1 MAKKRKSIFRKVVG
15 WLHLW
20 LGLVS
25 GLVIVIISITGCLF
39 VFQKEFSELKYR
51 HVFFTPAREHSI
63 LPLHQLQEIA
73 QQALGKDQP
82 VNYITTWKDPDRAW
96 EFMAYKENDTALT
109 YFGAMEY
116 YRSAFLDPHT
126 GRVTG
131 ILNYKTDF
139 FQIVKYL
146 HWSLLLNDR
155 YGQPIV
161 GWSTVIFVVMLITG
175 LVLWWPKKWNRVTRK
190 RSFSIHWKGRF
201 RRVNYDLHNVL
212 GFYFYI
218 PALILALTGMV
229 YAFQWFQ
236 SLVYAAASGT
246 TAYPE
251 QPVIKSA
258 HPESAVQDPL
268 TIAWHAAEKN
278 DPAYRR
284 MNITPAT
291 GNDGVISIY
300 SYTDEEIYYNY
311 QEMHFDRYSGNLIRQ
326 QRWDQKNPGERLIGM
341 NYDIHVGAIGGLTGK
356 IIAFLASLVSA
367 SLPITGFYIWWN
379 KKKKRAHIPYTPPV
393 LMRQPVPERSINESA
408 Q

>member
-1 MAKKRKSIFRKVVG
+1 MAKKRKSIFKKAIS

-20 LGLVS
+20 LGLIS

-39 VFQKEFSELKYR
+39 VFQKEFSELKYKN
-51 HVFFTPAREHSI
+51 VFFIPARKTVT

-73 QQALGKDQP
+73 QHALGKNQP
-82 VNYITTWKDPDRAW
+82 VNYITVWKDPKRAW

-116 YRSAFLDPHT
+116 YRSAFLNPHT
-126 GRVTG
+126 GQITG
-131 ILNYKTDF
+131 IRNYKTDF

-175 LVLWWPKKWNRVTRK
+175 LVLWWPKKWNRVARK

-236 SLVYAAASGT
+236 SIVYAAASGT
-246 TAYPE
+246 TAYAE
-251 QPVIKSA
+251 QPVVKSL
-258 HPESAVQDPL
+258 PSGFVVNDPM
-268 TIAWHAAEKN
+268 TIAWHEAVKN
-278 DPAYRR
+278 NPAYLR

-291 GNDGVISIY
+291 GSDGVISIY

-311 QEMHFDRYSGNLIRQ
+311 QEMHFDQYSGNLIRQ
-326 QRWDQKNPGERLIGM
+326 QAWAQKNPGERLIGM

-356 IIAFLASLVSA
+356 IIAFFASLVSA

-379 KKKKRAHIPYTPPV
+379 KKKKRAHIPYTPPDS
-393 LMRQPVPERSINESA
+393 MRQAVTERSISEST